1 MSTKFKTIS
10 SGIFLFLFG
19 NFAWQYFFT
28 PILDPFFGSFFNSK
42 NPILMEYIDFVY
54 SVASRGASGNGESL
68 FAQNFILIGIVIYLC
83 LNAGALLKS
92 LHLEIDDAIS
102 SGNHAANAVKKK
114 RFQFWIVL
122 FVSIIVSLSSIW
134 ISLQSNYIFS
144 VQVTT
149 LNNIEIVSP
158 YISSLEYKRLRASFY
173 SMNSRDDYND
183 LVSKIEHHAQK
194 YNISLKQ

>member
-1 MSTKFKTIS
+1 
-10 SGIFLFLFG
+10 
-19 NFAWQYFFT
+19 
-28 PILDPFFGSFFNSK
+28 
-42 NPILMEYIDFVY
+42 MEYIDFVY